1 MSKKLTPWFPGHV
14 KPVHHGIYETDADT
28 EDGAPCYQS
37 WNGLW
42 WGWCSSWSDFA
53 VDLDHKHP
61 DTEELTAQ
69 VVADVAADAA
79 SNNQEAANVAMKE

>member
-1 MSKKLTPWFPGHV
+1 MTTLRQSTTDCAL
-14 KPVHHGIYETDADT
+14 GIAFV
-28 EDGAPCYQS
+28 
-37 WNGLW
+37 
-42 WGWCSSWSDFA
+42 FA
-53 VDLDHKHP
+53 ALYLNAYLDHKHP

>member
-1 MSKKLTPWFPGHV
+1 MTAVRQAAANWSLSIAAVAAALFL
-14 KPVHHGIYETDADT
+14 
-28 EDGAPCYQS
+28 GAY
-37 WNGLW
+37 
-42 WGWCSSWSDFA
+42 
-53 VDLDHKHP
+53 LDHKHP

>member
-1 MSKKLTPWFPGHV
+1 MTALRQASTNWAL
-14 KPVHHGIYETDADT
+14 GIA
-28 EDGAPCYQS
+28 AM
-37 WNGLW
+37 
-42 WGWCSSWSDFA
+42 FA
-53 VDLDHKHP
+53 VLYLNAYLDHKHP